1 MQSFTKIFVLLN
13 VSLITAAWR
22 PESPIQYSTS
32 ASIDSVAFMIK
43 TQRKFYSEADLSKIV
58 KSANASNKILEKQIT
73 FINNEISNLIDQRQR
88 LVHLNDINEIQNEL
102 EIKIKNRDEIKSSFE
117 QDLSNAGRKALYLI
131 VLDSIDPL
139 KSKEEL
145 SSLSEAALTPKAIND
160 LRGVFVESFT
170 KTVNNMTVA
179 DLVKGTISGAM
190 TVDSRFLAEKR
201 NATRRFIYLAKITVS
216 PLKRAESSK
225 KILAEERSRATIV
238 DLTAPEMSVEKCK
251 ELKLTEEDCGN
262 IFEGIVPIRTE
273 IMAANDVSKINERRL
288 FENFSKL
295 LKEINI
301 EISNVELEIQS
312 RESQVITVIQGL
324 LGVACKGPTDSCL
337 IKALSNIDKKIA
349 DKEQQKLNTKANEI
363 FTQRSRVTPEG
374 DPARD
379 ISVTANG
386 MVEQLN
392 STYGKVEQFF
402 EETQIESNMLKAY
415 ELIGKKNVLRTADSV
430 WLYIVPNED
439 GSFEE
444 LLCTKFIIKMSVSNN
459 PIDKVDGFLQA
470 GDTLGYIKTI
480 IEAANNNDPKSQ
492 VKLAIAYF
500 YGLGVKQDYNEAA
513 KWYKEAAIQGS
524 PIAQYNLGLIY
535 YKGDGVPLNY
545 STAIQ
550 WYIRAADQGYSLA
563 QYNLGLMYEFGI
575 GTQKNDFVAKDWYRR
590 AAQNGSIEA
599 KNKLVNFGQR

>member
-1 MQSFTKIFVLLN
+1 MKKYTQLFILLN
-13 VSLITAAWR
+13 VSLIAAAWR

-43 TQRKFYSEADLSKIV
+43 TQRKFYSEADLSQIEA
-58 KSANASNKILEKQIT
+58 SANASNKIVEKQIT
-73 FINNEISNLIDQRQR
+73 LINNEVSNLIDQRQR

-102 EIKIKNRDEIKSSFE
+102 ETKIKNREKIKSSFE
-117 QDLSNAGRKALYLI
+117 KDLSNTGRKALYLV

-139 KSKEEL
+139 NSKEEL

-170 KTVNNMTVA
+170 KTVNNMA
-179 DLVKGTISGAM
+179 LSDLVKGTVSGAM
-190 TVDSRFLAEKR
+190 TVDSRYLAEKR

-216 PLKRAESSK
+216 PLKRAELSK
-225 KILAEERSRATIV
+225 KILAEERSRDKIV
-238 DLTAPEMSVEKCK
+238 NLTAPEMSVEKCK
-251 ELKLTEEDCGN
+251 EFKLSEEDCGN
-262 IFEGIVPIRTE
+262 IFEGIVPIRAE
-273 IMAANDVSKINERRL
+273 IVAANDVSKINEKRL

-295 LKEINI
+295 LKEINT
-301 EISNVELEIQS
+301 EISNVELDIQS
-312 RESQVITVIQGL
+312 RENQVITVIHGL

-337 IKALSNIDKKIA
+337 VKALSIIDKKIA

-379 ISVTANG
+379 IAVTAYG
-386 MVEQLN
+386 MVKQLN
-392 STYGKVEQFF
+392 STYGKVEQFL
-402 EETQIESNMLKAY
+402 EETQIENNMLKAY
-415 ELIGKKNVLRTADSV
+415 EIIGKKNVLRTADSV

-444 LLCTKFIIKMSVSNN
+444 LLCTKFILKMAVSNN

-470 GDTLGYIKTI
+470 GDTAGYIKTI
-480 IEAANNNDPKSQ
+480 IEAANNNDPKCQ
-492 VKLAIAYF
+492 VKLAISYF

-524 PIAQYNLGLIY
+524 AIAQYNLGLIY

-550 WYIRAADQGYSLA
+550 WYERAADQGYSLA

-575 GTQKNDFVAKDWYRR
+575 GTQKNHNTALDWFRR
-590 AAQNGSIEA
+590 ASQNGSIEA
-599 KNKLVNFGQR
+599 KSRLTDLEQR